1 MLEKIVRE
9 RRASLAPSQAG
20 NMGPHIM
27 VSEAS
32 VGDFGEPFLYIAPR
46 RASTQSMGP
55 VVVPVS
61 IILRCSISPYQNLR
75 HCILITAR
83 VVL

>member
-9 RRASLAPSQAG
+9 RRASLAPHQA

-32 VGDFGEPFLYIAPR
+32 VGDFGEPGYLYITPR

-61 IILRCSISPYQNLR
+61 NPALS
-75 HCILITAR
+75 
-83 VVL
+83 VVHPSYFLYFLVVFSHLHF